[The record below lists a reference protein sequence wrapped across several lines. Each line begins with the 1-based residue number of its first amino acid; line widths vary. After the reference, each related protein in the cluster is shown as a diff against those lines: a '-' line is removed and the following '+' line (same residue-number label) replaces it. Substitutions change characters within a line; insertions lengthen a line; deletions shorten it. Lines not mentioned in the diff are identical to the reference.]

1 MSAAEQNP
9 LAPYLETP
17 IKLFIADRVLLAM
30 TSAALLKMGF
40 VSVMPVAVGTNYFQ
54 AMRQL
59 FGEITR
65 FEGLVLVNHPPQKLK
80 DSAGIGYDDY
90 TFADFYRGVASL
102 NKSSRRSTSDLLQ
115 KCVPIFVSPQDA
127 DIRQRTLED
136 LFPFGIMAAF
146 MLQVLDLHASQEE
159 QLAQRYQEIH
169 DYLVEYFIHREA
181 KTAELKEYQSAED
194 LRQRRARYQQIM
206 AEVAKLKQAKD
217 YDRAVALCRQAAEV
231 LPTDPGAYL
240 EGGRL
245 LVKKKKY
252 PPAMQMFRDAERV
265 AQNLPAPSQEMAN
278 LRVAQVKE
286 YVQERRRQGLPID
299 QDKVNQYLDEALE
312 GFQSAIERAE
322 HIRMVR
328 GEKDQQV
335 QRDVLAGIAE
345 NIMTLELAETV
356 GGDNP
361 LVLKLGK
368 LAHDTLS
375 QKLKTEGELD
385 SKYLVQFGLMAFFEG
400 NLTQALR
407 YLLEAAQV
415 QDTFHNACMKLNYIG
430 TQLRQR
436 RRFSEAEKVY
446 RKLLELGPSFRG
458 VVLMNLAISR
468 QSQALALEGEGDPR
482 AKGLQVRALATAV
495 EAIYVDP
502 LLPQDDNFYANTVI
516 APGLKRVVELVR
528 QALESATCRL
538 DPTPQEADPVCW
550 QAREKLEGML
560 AAGQDRQALQ
570 YMFVLAQ
577 KLPRFFLDFQKHGS
591 ERILGF
597 AQRLHPLLAHHDSP
611 KMRTFGKVLAVLVS
625 KGRQAAYQQEG
636 YSLDPRL
643 VPVMKCLERADQAG
657 AAREMTRALM
667 TGPELA
673 RESGVCADQTL
684 LNLCREIDSKLGGV
698 EFERFGL

>member
-1 MSAAEQNP
+1 MGAEEQGP
-9 LAPYLETP
+9 LAPYLDTS

-30 TSAALLKMGF
+30 TNAALLKMGF
-40 VSVMPVAVGTNYFQ
+40 TSVLPVAVKPNYFQ

-65 FEGLVLVNHPPQKLK
+65 FQGLVLVNHPPQKLK
-80 DSAGIGYDDY
+80 DSAGIVYEDY

-146 MLQVLDLHASQEE
+146 MLQVLDLHATQQE
-159 QLAQRYQEIH
+159 QLEQRYQELEA
-169 DYLVEYFIHREA
+169 YLLEFFTHREA

-194 LRQRRARYQQIM
+194 LRQRRSRYEQIM
-206 AEVAKLKQAKD
+206 AEVAKLKQARD

-265 AQNLPAPSQEMAN
+265 AQNLPTPSQEMAN
-278 LRVAQVKE
+278 LRVDQVKE
-286 YVQERRRQGLPID
+286 YVRSRREQGLPID
-299 QDKVNQYLDEALE
+299 QERVDQYLSEALE
-312 GFQSAIERAE
+312 GFQTALQRAGQ
-322 HIRMVR
+322 IRLVR

-375 QKLKTEGELD
+375 QKLRSEGELD
-385 SKYLVQFGLMAFFEG
+385 PKYLVQFGLMAFFEG
-400 NLTQALR
+400 DLTQALR

-415 QDTFHNACMKLNYIG
+415 QESFHDACMKLNYIG
-430 TQLRQR
+430 TQLRRQE
-436 RRFSEAEKVY
+436 RFAEAEKVY
-446 RKLLELGPSFRG
+446 LKLLELGPSFRG
-458 VVLMNLAISR
+458 VVLMNLAIAR
-468 QSQALALEGEGDPR
+468 QSRALALEQQGDPR
-482 AKGLQVRALATAV
+482 AGALTAQAVATAV
-495 EAIYVDP
+495 EALYVDP
-502 LLPQDDNFYANTVI
+502 LLPQDENFYANTVM
-516 APGLKRVVELVR
+516 AAGLGRMVELVR

-538 DPTPQEADPVCW
+538 DPSPGDADPVCW
-550 QAREKLEGML
+550 QAREELERML
-560 AAGQDRQALQ
+560 GAGKDRQALQ

-577 KLPRFFLDFQKHGS
+577 KLPRFFLEFHKHGS
-591 ERILGF
+591 EKILGF

-625 KGRQAAYQQEG
+625 KGRQAHYQG
-636 YSLDPRL
+636 DYKLDPRL
-643 VPVMKCLERADQAG
+643 VPVMKALERADQAG
-657 AAREMTRALM
+657 AARQLALALM
-667 TGPELA
+667 SQSELA
-673 RESGVCADQTL
+673 GQSGVCADQTL
-684 LNLCREIDSKLGGV
+684 LNLCREIDSKLGGI